1 MTLSNFNSRRRAFTL
16 VELLVVI
23 AIIATLIGLLLPA
36 VQAARES
43 ARRSSCSNNMRQ
55 VGLAVL
61 NFESTKQKMP
71 AFTDKN
77 EWTGTPGTMASG
89 ASAPGFSWITHCLPY
104 MEEVGLYNAISTT
117 STSGGFKF
125 GNSPFA
131 TTVQNVSSGTGS
143 QAATVA
149 LGPMR
154 CPTFAGGN
162 ACEVN
167 TTGNSNGVSYGAG
180 YATFSGTGGA
190 GSAPAVTNY
199 KANAGTH
206 LLSTGTLSNNGVI
219 GYPTTSVPSSN
230 ANVTSR
236 PNGITIGQISDGTS
250 KTVMVVESKERG
262 YAGWIDGASS
272 WVVATNL
279 SGTTVQYQ
287 NGKWNSAASTPVV
300 TASGTTGGVGIN
312 FTADS
317 TNKFLP
323 AASWTA
329 YPTSGMAFGPSSD
342 HSGGIVMHTY
352 ADGHVG
358 QLTSDVDPTV
368 YVSLYSRSSSEPV
381 NLE

>member
-1 MTLSNFNSRRRAFTL
+1 MTVSSLHLRRRAFTL

-77 EWTGTPGTMASG
+77 EYTGLAGTVTGSA
-89 ASAPGFSWITHCLPY
+89 ATAPGFSWITHCLPY
-104 MEEVGLYNAISTT
+104 MEEVGLYNAIATNSTLAG
-117 STSGGFKF
+117 SKF

-131 TTVQNVSSGTGS
+131 PVIQNVSPGAGS

-149 LGPMR
+149 LAAMR

-162 ACEVN
+162 TCEFN
-167 TTGNSNGVSYGAG
+167 TTGNSNGISYAAG
-180 YATFSGTGGA
+180 YATFSALSGTAGG
-190 GSAPAVTNY
+190 PVAVTNY

-206 LLSTGTLSNNGVI
+206 LLTISGTLQNNGVI
-219 GYPTTSVPSSN
+219 GYPTTTGTSTTV
-230 ANVTSR
+230 SR

-250 KTVMVVESKERG
+250 KTAMIIESRERG
-262 YAGWIDGASS
+262 HAGWIDGSSS
-272 WVVATNL
+272 WVVAMNL
-279 SGTTVQYQ
+279 SGTAPRYL
-287 NGKWNSAASTPVV
+287 NGKWTDGTNNVV
-300 TASGTTGGVGIN
+300 LASGSSTGVGIN
-312 FTADS
+312 YTADA

-323 AASWTA
+323 AATWTL
-329 YPTSGMAFGPSSD
+329 YPTSGMAYGASSD
-342 HSGGIVMHTY
+342 HSGGIVMHTF
-352 ADGHVG
+352 ADGHVS
-358 QLTSDVDPTV
+358 QLTSDIDPTV
-368 YVSLYSRSSSEPV
+368 YVSLYSRSQAEPV